1 MDKDLGQYFTENNN
15 LRNFITRHVQNTNGS
30 VLEPSFGLGHLIMDS
45 LRGNPWRRHVGIELD
60 SRLKSKSLVDDKCP
74 PHKFMWGVDF
84 LEHNFDEKFSTIIGN
99 PPYIKVGGYIKFV
112 EKCYDLL
119 EDGGE
124 MLMIVPSDFLHLTSA
139 ADILQRMVPTG
150 AFTHIWYPEDESL
163 FKGASIDVM
172 VFRYVKSE
180 TMNYPYI
187 TQVTRKKTISP
198 VCFAIE
204 NGRLIRATE
213 NSHPIWK
220 DFHVMVGMVSGKDE
234 VFKVPFGNASILTA
248 KDKVEKFI
256 FVDKFPTKIDEINSH
271 LLKNKDLLMT
281 RKIVK
286 QTEENWF
293 KWGAPRNIS
302 MVQQNLG
309 KKCIYVKTLTR
320 DEEVAF
326 MGEVKYFGSNLLC
339 LIPNFHSKIN
349 LKHVT
354 DYLNSEEGRKEYTF
368 AGRYKMGPSLL
379 QNIKY
384 PLEQIPVEN

>member
-1 MDKDLGQYFTENNN
+1 
-15 LRNFITRHVQNTNGS
+15 
-30 VLEPSFGLGHLIMDS
+30 
-45 LRGNPWRRHVGIELD
+45 
-60 SRLKSKSLVDDKCP
+60 
-74 PHKFMWGVDF
+74 
-84 LEHNFDEKFSTIIGN
+84 
-99 PPYIKVGGYIKFV
+99 
-112 EKCYDLL
+112 
-119 EDGGE
+119 
-124 MLMIVPSDFLHLTSA
+124 
-139 ADILQRMVPTG
+139 
-150 AFTHIWYPEDESL
+150 
-163 FKGASIDVM
+163 
-172 VFRYVKSE
+172 
-180 TMNYPYI
+180 
-187 TQVTRKKTISP
+187 
-198 VCFAIE
+198 
-204 NGRLIRATE
+204 
-213 NSHPIWK
+213 
-220 DFHVMVGMVSGKDE
+220 
-234 VFKVPFGNASILTA
+234 
-248 KDKVEKFI
+248 
-256 FVDKFPTKIDEINSH
+256 
-271 LLKNKDLLMT
+271 MT

-326 MGEVKYFGSNLLC
+326 LGEVKYFGSNLLC